1 MNDDECGM
9 RFTYK
14 RIRLKKGKEID
25 GKKGAC
31 TYKFEDDRNIFHI
44 QYYKSD
50 GLEGGG
56 YAIVEKVECKLN
68 KDGKKENNQCK
79 DFIYTN
85 ATALRDEQ
93 MVSAAWNPTTI
104 EIELVYLGDAAKQKP
119 GICTRTVSYLL
130 KVLLME
136 SQRVQ
141 QFPYIGK
148 VHISS
153 NFPCAAGN
161 CYSHAFQNNGFRPDP
176 KEMEDFIKKKASYG
190 GLFDFTFNNFI
201 NTVQILKKKRLL
213 RKKIRETQFEQ
224 DKSFYT
230 QQLNNITKLEKDAR
244 KRPRLNVQ
252 PQLKF

>member
-1 MNDDECGM
+1 MDDDECRM

-14 RIRLKKGKEID
+14 RIRLKKGEETQ
-25 GKKGAC
+25 GKKNVCA
-31 TYKFEDDRNIFHI
+31 YKFEDERNIFHI

-50 GLEGGG
+50 GFEAGG
-56 YAIVEKVECKLN
+56 YAIVQKVECKLN
-68 KDGKKENNQCK
+68 KDGKKENEKCK
-79 DFIYTN
+79 DYIFNI
-85 ATALRDEQ
+85 ATALTDEK

-104 EIELVYLGDAAKQKP
+104 EIEFVYLGDAAKQKP

-130 KVLLME
+130 KVLLLE
-136 SQRVQ
+136 SQRVK

-176 KEMEDFIKKKASYG
+176 KEMEDFIKKKALYV

-213 RKKIRETQFEQ
+213 RNKIKETQFKE

-230 QQLNNITKLEKDAR
+230 KQLNNIIKLEKKAR